1 MKVHNRRF
9 QLGEGPSRGLLR
21 DYEIFANR
29 RLTFVIT
36 SYLQVSGPAVP
47 AWLPGSWLA
56 GCLLGLGSLWVLLV
70 AALLG
75 ISYGVS
81 TITKQGGAFTQLHS
95 V

>member
-1 MKVHNRRF
+1 M
-9 QLGEGPSRGLLR
+9 
-21 DYEIFANR
+21 
-29 RLTFVIT
+29 
-36 SYLQVSGPAVP
+36 SGPAAP

-81 TITKQGGAFTQLHS
+81 TYTKQGGAFTQLHS